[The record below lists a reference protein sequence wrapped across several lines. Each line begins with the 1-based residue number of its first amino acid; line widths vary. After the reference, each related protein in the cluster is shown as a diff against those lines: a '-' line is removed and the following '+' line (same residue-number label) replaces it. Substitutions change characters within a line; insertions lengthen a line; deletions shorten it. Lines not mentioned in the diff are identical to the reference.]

1 MQEVKAENTFPLTLV
16 RIPGAL
22 PPEKILLS
30 ILPQNILL
38 LAQHVPFLL
47 GIPLGLQLISKIRTR
62 GKGDDYATCLYI
74 DQEPDERCG
83 LQFSQIPSLN
93 LSL

>member
-1 MQEVKAENTFPLTLV
+1 MQEERAENTFPLTLV

-47 GIPLGLQLISKIRTR
+47 GIPLGLQLTSKIRTH
-62 GKGDDYATCLYI
+62 GKGDYATCLYI
-74 DQEPDERCG
+74 NQEPDGRCG
-83 LQFSQIPSLN
+83 LQYSQIPSLN

>member
-1 MQEVKAENTFPLTLV
+1 MQEVRAKDTFPVTLA

-22 PPEKILLS
+22 HPEKILLS

-47 GIPLGLQLISKIRTR
+47 GIQLALQLISKIRTC
-62 GKGDDYATCLYI
+62 GKGDYATCLYM
-74 DQEPDERCG
+74 DLEPDKRCV
-83 LQFSQIPSLN
+83 LQFSQISALN
-93 LSL
+93 LPL